1 MNVTRLDRDTHE
13 TQWTPR
19 TFCSRFSPYISIHSS
34 IPLFV
39 CSCWGPVV
47 LVFKKSLTESFLC
60 PTLINILY
68 VIEIDDDPVRRA
80 KTPTTS
86 EKRTI
91 VTPNPFDQAT
101 PKRTRTASGSVVR
114 IFRGQFIG
122 RLGGSIRS
130 QGDDARIVIKE
141 FTGTLAQSLARQ
153 EQTTLGILQ
162 SQLLEAQIVRNTNT
176 KTKKK
181 DDDPTDTSAWIQAA
195 GARSVLGRTD
205 DKHVTQLLQ
214 ALSTKAPYLGT
225 NYYIMSTIHSF
236 PYKF

>member
-1 MNVTRLDRDTHE
+1 M
-13 TQWTPR
+13 
-19 TFCSRFSPYISIHSS
+19 
-34 IPLFV
+34 
-39 CSCWGPVV
+39 
-47 LVFKKSLTESFLC
+47 
-60 PTLINILY
+60 
-68 VIEIDDDPVRRA
+68 
-80 KTPTTS
+80 
-86 EKRTI
+86 
-91 VTPNPFDQAT
+91 TPNPFDQAT

-130 QGDDARIVIKE
+130 QGDDARIIIKE

-176 KTKKK
+176 NTKKK
-181 DDDPTDTSAWIQAA
+181 KKDNEDDATDASAWIQAA

-214 ALSTKAPYLGT
+214 ALSQKAPYLGT
-225 NYYIMSTIHSF
+225 NFYIMSTIQSFHIHSF
-236 PYKF
+236 